1 LIFLHESISLLGHA
15 PTRRFVRRA
24 GVKIGMAKGYVGR
37 ALLKQ
42 RRVVRDSST
51 ISSYPSHFGLARPT
65 CRAAKMHAERGY
77 HAKG

>member
-51 ISSYPSHFGLARPT
+51 EVVLLYGTEWRL
-65 CRAAKMHAERGY
+65 G
-77 HAKG
+77 